1 MELMTDEKTG
11 FKRTDLGLIPEDWEV
26 VLLKNYTTK
35 IGSGITPRGG
45 KKVYQEYG
53 RPFVRSQNVGWGFL
67 KLDDLAFIDNA
78 THATFDS
85 TEIQEDDV
93 LLNITGASIGRS
105 SIVKSNIIGGNVNQ
119 HVCIIRTLCAAIDPK
134 FLNLILL
141 SDIGQKQIDSYQAG
155 GNREGLNFGQIGSFL
170 IPLPPT
176 LEEQQAIASA
186 LSDVD
191 ELIRSLDALIQKKEA
206 IKKGTMQQLLTGK
219 TRPAL
224 LGRKD
229 KFEKTD
235 IGFFPEDWKIVNL
248 PEYCWFQEGPG
259 LRKWQFT
266 RKGMKVINVTN
277 LQSSGILDLEKTDR
291 HITLK
296 EFQNNYRHFEI
307 DEGDFVMASSGNS
320 YCKTS
325 VVRKIDLP
333 LMMNTSVIR
342 FKALDGIDTGYME
355 HYLRSRYFKDQIDLL
370 ITGGAQPNFGPY
382 HLRRVFIPLPPTI
395 KEQKAIAQILS
406 DMDEELQA
414 LCRKREK
421 MVGVKE
427 GMMQE
432 LLTGKTRLV

>member
-176 LEEQQAIASA
+176 LEEQQAIADA

-206 IKKGTMQQLLTGK
+206 IKKGTMQQLLTGNK
-219 TRPAL
+219 RLPGFDGEWEVKNLGDVLIASPDYGINAPAVDYNSNYPTYL
-224 LGRKD
+224 RI
-229 KFEKTD
+229 TD
-235 IGFFPEDWKIVNL
+235 ISGEGNFVHSGKKSVKAVNSDLYYLSEGEIVLARTGASTGKSYHYKPKDGELVFAGFLIRIKPDPKKAESKFLKYYLQTDQYWNWVEKNSMRSG
-248 PEYCWFQEGPG
+248 QPG
-259 LRKWQFT
+259 LNSVQYSSLKISFP
-266 RKGMKVINVTN
+266 N
-277 LQSSGILDLEKTDR
+277 LE
-291 HITLK
+291 
-296 EFQNNYRHFEI
+296 
-307 DEGDFVMASSGNS
+307 
-320 YCKTS
+320 
-325 VVRKIDLP
+325 
-333 LMMNTSVIR
+333 
-342 FKALDGIDTGYME
+342 
-355 HYLRSRYFKDQIDLL
+355 
-370 ITGGAQPNFGPY
+370 
-382 HLRRVFIPLPPTI
+382 
-395 KEQKAIAQILS
+395 EQKAIAQILS

-414 LCRKREK
+414 LRRKREK